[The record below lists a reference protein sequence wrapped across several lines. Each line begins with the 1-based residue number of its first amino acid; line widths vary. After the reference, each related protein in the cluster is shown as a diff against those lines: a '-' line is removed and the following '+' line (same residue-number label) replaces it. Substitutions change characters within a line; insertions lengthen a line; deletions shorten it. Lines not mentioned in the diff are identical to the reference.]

1 MAGHAK
7 NSSGQRM
14 ASLAVLALLCAI
26 GAYLLARQPQLNPA
40 VLVSLRAPAP
50 RTLAGPSSGPTS
62 AATSAATSEATAG
75 LGSGESAGPP
85 AGPATGES
93 AVAAPSAPGAK
104 AGLTA
109 LLPDSVQGQSPGVQ
123 ALAAAEAFT
132 PATLSDKI
140 DGKAEMYLAAGFA
153 AMACRS
159 YQTQASPPGRV
170 EVYLYRMKTPDAAF
184 AVFSGQR
191 RPGAA
196 QSPLAKNGYLTENA
210 LFLTSGADY
219 LEVIGDR
226 TGQRPALES
235 LAKAI
240 LAGLGSA
247 RAGRDTVP
255 DAAPDASRNA
265 ADSSRPGARQNAADL
280 QPGDLF
286 PRAGIKADSLRLAV
300 ADAFGCQGLTS
311 IYTVEYDSTDGK
323 TGGGAAALL
332 SRRKNP
338 AEAKAQLELY
348 RRFLVDNGFAAQPA
362 PGAPAGAVVL
372 AMEGVGVEL
381 LFTRGQW
388 LAGVHEAP
396 TLDAALRLAA
406 AFDAALKAKGIAP

>member
-1 MAGHAK
+1 MAGHVK
-7 NSSGQRM
+7 NSSGQRL

-50 RTLAGPSSGPTS
+50 RPTSGPTAET
-62 AATSAATSEATAG
+62 AAGATSEMAAG
-75 LGSGESAGPP
+75 PNAGESAGP
-85 AGPATGES
+85 AA
-93 AVAAPSAPGAK
+93 AAAPAAPGAK
-104 AGLTA
+104 ASLAA
-109 LLPDSVQGQSPGVQ
+109 LLPDSVQGVK
-123 ALAAAEAFT
+123 ALAPAEAFT

-159 YQTQASPPGRV
+159 YQAQTSPPGRV
-170 EVYLYRMKTPDAAF
+170 EVYLYRMKSADGAF

-191 RPGAA
+191 RPGAT
-196 QSPLAKNGYLTENA
+196 QSPLAQNGYLTENA

-226 TGQRPALES
+226 AGQRPALEA

-240 LAGLGSA
+240 LAGLAPARSA
-247 RAGRDTVP
+247 VAET
-255 DAAPDASRNA
+255 
-265 ADSSRPGARQNAADL
+265 ADSGKPGAKPRAADL
-280 QPGDLF
+280 QPTGLQPADLF
-286 PRAGIKADSLRLAV
+286 PQAGIKADSLRLAV

-311 IYTVEYDSTDGK
+311 VYTVEYDSSRA
-323 TGGGAAALL
+323 GAAALL
-332 SRRKNP
+332 SRRKNA
-338 AEAKAQLELY
+338 AEAKAQLALY
-348 RRFLVDNGFAAQPA
+348 RRFLIDNGFAVQAA

-372 AMEGVGVEL
+372 AMEGVGVEV

-396 TLDAALRLAA
+396 TLEAALKLAA